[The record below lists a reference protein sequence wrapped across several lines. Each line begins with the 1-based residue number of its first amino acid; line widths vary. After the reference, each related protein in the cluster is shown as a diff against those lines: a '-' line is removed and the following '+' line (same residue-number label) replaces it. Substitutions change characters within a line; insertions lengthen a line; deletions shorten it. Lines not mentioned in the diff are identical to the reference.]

1 MENQKIIIIG
11 VAIVIIAAIVIFVG
25 GFMPVQDVN
34 KQEIIIP
41 AEYILESNKSGVETY
56 KNNLSN
62 GYKLE
67 IKEEGNSKGIKNED
81 MYGTVMKCTVNDK
94 KYVMTCYMPVDKSK
108 EVAIDSRHPDV
119 TAHPGV
125 KKVQGYHTYGSS
137 VSNNIVEFSKNLPY
151 DMQVLEDMNKT
162 GHFNVTYYKQ
172 TFAPTYNDAINQIN
186 EADALDALARHGYVI

>member
-1 MENQKIIIIG
+1 MKNQKIIIG
-11 VAIVIIAAIVIFVG
+11 VVILIIAAIVIFVS
-25 GFMPVQDVN
+25 GFMSMEDVN

-41 AEYILESNKSGVETY
+41 AEYKLESNKSGVETY

-67 IKEEGNSKGIKNED
+67 IKEDGNSKGIKNSD
-81 MYGTVMKCTVNDK
+81 MYGTVMKCTVNGK

-108 EVAIDSRHPDV
+108 DVAVDSRHPDI

-137 VSNNIVEFSKNLPY
+137 VSNNIVEFSTNLPY
-151 DMQVLEDMNKT
+151 DMQVLQDMNKT
-162 GHFNVTYYKQ
+162 GNFNVTYYKQ
-172 TFAPTYNDAINQIN
+172 TFAPTYNEAINQIN
-186 EADALDALARHGYVI
+186 EADALDTFSRHGYI